1 MATAREPIEQAGYIS
16 ATSDIPQ
23 SLSCKPQ
30 PVHTLGQPPSW
41 PWALLAPLL
50 FGCVLEVYEIWDF
63 YHDIGLRGP
72 GRKPLHRILLHH
84 AGDVGKVLA
93 VPLLLVLTGLI
104 LPAS

>member
-1 MATAREPIEQAGYIS
+1 
-16 ATSDIPQ
+16 
-23 SLSCKPQ
+23 
-30 PVHTLGQPPSW
+30 
-41 PWALLAPLL
+41 
-50 FGCVLEVYEIWDF
+50 
-63 YHDIGLRGP
+63 LRGP